1 MIEQGNDSV
10 QISSNL
16 LQIDG
21 VIDGYKKKGC
31 ANQIVK
37 TIVRKVL
44 AFLPLNADTIFCIR
58 TLCKP
63 RFSSDADVMT
73 SSLADDNNF
82 DFVRQSHA
90 SLASTNCEFERQS
103 HAALASTNCDFERQ
117 SHAALALSNSE
128 YERQLPAAL
137 LSCKRE
143 RERESLRALTL
154 LFRPSSAIAVAS

>member
-82 DFVRQSHA
+82 DFVRQPHA
-90 SLASTNCEFERQS
+90 SLASTNCE
-103 HAALASTNCDFERQ
+103 FERQ

-143 RERESLRALTL
+143 RERERERALTL
-154 LFRPSSAIAVAS
+154 FFRPSSAIAVAS